1 MHSESAERLLLE
13 EYNYILLPIL
23 LLGVNLIVHFASKLL
38 NSFHCLFCSKFCY
51 CQGLGGS
58 ADRALPE

>member
-23 LLGVNLIVHFASKLL
+23 LLGVNLIVHFASKSL
-38 NSFHCLFCSKFCY
+38 NSFHCLFCSKFC
-51 CQGLGGS
+51 
-58 ADRALPE
+58 

>member
-23 LLGVNLIVHFASKLL
+23 LLGVNLIVHFASKSL
-38 NSFHCLFCSKFCY
+38 NSFHCLFCSKF